1 MKKLSTYS
9 NLNRKLTWKGVLDYK
24 LIIILLA
31 YFIIL
36 FNILNLFNLAIFYI
50 VYFLILSAIPV
61 MGMYF
66 VISKE
71 DNGFDLLVNIIR
83 YMLKPKEYKYEY
95 MDNFNEYLLL
105 RIKKRSKSRKFNL
118 AKFVVKNTNR

>member
-9 NLNRKLTWKGVLDYK
+9 NLNRKLIWKGILDYK
-24 LIIILLA
+24 LVIILLI

-36 FNILNLFNLAIFYI
+36 YNILNLFNLSIFYI
-50 VYFLILSAIPV
+50 IYFLILSAIPV

-83 YMLKPKEYKYEY
+83 YMLKPKEYRYEY
-95 MDNFNEYLLL
+95 MDNFNDYLLL
-105 RIKKRSKSRKFNL
+105 RIKKDVRKY
-118 AKFVVKNTNR
+118 KI